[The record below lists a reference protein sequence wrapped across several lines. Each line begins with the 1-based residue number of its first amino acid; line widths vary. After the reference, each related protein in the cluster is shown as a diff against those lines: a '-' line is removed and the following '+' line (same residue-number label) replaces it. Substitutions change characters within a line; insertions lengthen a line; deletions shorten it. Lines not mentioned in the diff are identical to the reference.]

1 MKHAGWD
8 ENQNT
13 TAIMAKWHALFAIVD
28 KIIVLLQ
35 ISASFFLNVGHIIIF
50 LSCFLSNFVQKENGL

>member
-1 MKHAGWD
+1 
-8 ENQNT
+8 
-13 TAIMAKWHALFAIVD
+13 MAKWHALFAIVD